1 MRYLLMVV
9 FAVTLIVVALTGC
22 ATSRFGDQSGAG
34 AVYRY
39 TKTSP
44 DGYSCSVEITS
55 GREVAAGSIAIDDCD
70 LAADADDLDAITLP
84 REMLEILMA
93 K

>member
-1 MRYLLMVV
+1 MRYAVMLV
-9 FAVTLIVVALTGC
+9 FVVALLALALSGC
-22 ATSRFGDQSGAG
+22 ATSRFGDESGAG

-44 DGYSCSVEITS
+44 DGYSCTVEITS